1 MSYPVESCLLLAP
14 HDALFH
20 LVTPSISTASFTA
33 RVIRA
38 TNAVCTQV
46 NGLAAQSTG
55 IHFTQRAEN
64 DGVTYLSVVLRSA
77 LVKHVRDHFFQALHA
92 FTSDVLMMFP
102 EEN

>member
-55 IHFTQRAEN
+55 IQLVRNAEI
-64 DGVTYLSVVLRSA
+64 DGITYLSVVLRSA
-77 LVKHVRDHFFQALHA
+77 LVKHVRDHFFLEPRAC
-92 FTSDVLMMFP
+92 TSIVLMT
-102 EEN
+102 